1 MPQREALPL
10 LQTRGYMFLRPAAAG
25 RKERKEKSFCGSP
38 FGGFVEFTGRNQ
50 RAALR
55 VSEQKTDFAASS

>member
-10 LQTRGYMFLRPAAAG
+10 LQTRGYMFFRPAAAG
-25 RKERKEKSFCGSP
+25 RKETKEKSFCC
-38 FGGFVEFTGRNQ
+38 FVEFTGRNQ
-50 RAALR
+50 TAALR